1 MKPKRVIL
9 KRDLRNRPPRQ
20 GSKYHARRRQEVVA
34 AARTLKEAEKAKEAF
49 QRWCCSQG
57 FHSAA
62 EILDHDWERMVSFY
76 RYPKEHWVHL
86 RTTNPIESPFAAVRL

>member
-1 MKPKRVIL
+1 MVHRARDRSITRVDV
-9 KRDLRNRPPRQ
+9 RRSWRPRAQ
-20 GSKYHARRRQEVVA
+20 
-34 AARTLKEAEKAKEAF
+34 EAEKAKEAF